1 MPDRLRHVTGRLA
14 RLSLVPLVALIFLSG
29 CGAGDVIDPNKTE
42 IAVRFDVREATG
54 EPVKSV
60 SCPSDVPVA
69 VGTRFVCEV
78 VAVSGE
84 EALAELEILT
94 EDGDMRMYGLTA
106 P

>member
-1 MPDRLRHVTGRLA
+1 MPDSLRLVLRRLA
-14 RLSLVPLVALIFLSG
+14 TLSLAPLLAAIILAG

-54 EPVKSV
+54 EPIKSV
-60 SCPSDVPVA
+60 SCPSDVPVSI
-69 VGTRFVCEV
+69 GTRFVCEV
-78 VAVSGE
+78 EAVSGAR
-84 EALAELEILT
+84 ALAELEIVS

>member
-42 IAVRFDVREATG
+42 IAIRFDVEEATG

-60 SCPSDVPVA
+60 SCPSDVPVSI
-69 VGTRFVCEV
+69 GTRFVCQVE
-78 VAVSGE
+78 AVSGD
-84 EALAELEILT
+84 EAVAELEITT
-94 EDGDMRMYGLTA
+94 EKGDLRMYSLTA

>member
-1 MPDRLRHVTGRLA
+1 M
-14 RLSLVPLVALIFLSG
+14 
-29 CGAGDVIDPNKTE
+29 IDPNKTE

-60 SCPSDVPVA
+60 SCPSDVPVS

-78 VAVSGE
+78 VAVSGD

-94 EDGDMRMYGLTA
+94 DDGDMRMYGLTA